1 MRSGQGP
8 WGGLPRAARRR
19 PMEKLTLTLENGDVL
34 EFRGEL
40 VAEASR
46 EVALDVRRSTVFE
59 YRLYRRE
66 DGEFLL
72 VLDSF
77 EKIRS
82 RQFHL
87 HFNTLD
93 DARDYV
99 LRDKGSEELVREL
112 FGVSGPGADVEG

>member
-1 MRSGQGP
+1 MGGP
-8 WGGLPRAARRR
+8 VQSRAPQA
-19 PMEKLTLTLENGDVL
+19 MEKLTLTMGNGEIL

-40 VAEASR
+40 VARSSR
-46 EVALDVRRSTVFE
+46 EVALDTRRSTVFE

-99 LRDKGSEELVREL
+99 LRDKGSQELVREL
-112 FGVSGPGADVEG
+112 FGVNEPDAGVNG

>member
-1 MRSGQGP
+1 MQ
-8 WGGLPRAARRR
+8 RAGAMGDPVPGRA
-19 PMEKLTLTLENGDVL
+19 PQAMEKLTLTLGNGEIL

-46 EVALDVRRSTVFE
+46 EVALDPCRSTVFE

-87 HFNTLD
+87 HFHTLD

-99 LRDKGSEELVREL
+99 LRDKGSEKLVRDL
-112 FGVSGPGADVEG
+112 FGASEPGAGVKG